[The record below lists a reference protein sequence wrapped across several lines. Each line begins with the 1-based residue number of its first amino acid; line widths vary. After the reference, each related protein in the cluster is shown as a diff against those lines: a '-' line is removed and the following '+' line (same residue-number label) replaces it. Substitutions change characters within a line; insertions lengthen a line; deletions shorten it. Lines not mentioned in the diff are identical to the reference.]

1 MALRSDDFKYP
12 KVVSCTDLR
21 GPIHMGKLFSPRQSV
36 LPRTSEAFDS
46 IPRPNFLASFTAATE
61 SGGKYE
67 ARVSSGSS
75 LHYASYLLR
84 ITSANAHRENV

>member
-21 GPIHMGKLFSPRQSV
+21 EPIHMGKLFSPRQSV

-46 IPRPNFLASFTAATE
+46 IP
-61 SGGKYE
+61 
-67 ARVSSGSS
+67 
-75 LHYASYLLR
+75 
-84 ITSANAHRENV
+84 